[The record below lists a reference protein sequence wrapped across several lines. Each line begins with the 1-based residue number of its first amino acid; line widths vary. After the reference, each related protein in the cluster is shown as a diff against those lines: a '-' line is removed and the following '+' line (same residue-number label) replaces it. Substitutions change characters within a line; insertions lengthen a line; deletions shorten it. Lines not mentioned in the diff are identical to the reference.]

1 MKWIEI
7 YPIDNTTVV
16 HCIYH
21 FEQLGTATQQFH
33 DYCHCVLT
41 LNKKQMNE

>member
-16 HCIYH
+16 HCEH
-21 FEQLGTATQQFH
+21 CEQLGTGTQQFH
-33 DYCHCVLT
+33 DYCHCINT
-41 LNKKQMNE
+41 EQKTND

>member
-7 YPIDNTTVV
+7 YPTDNTTVV

-33 DYCHCVLT
+33 DYCHCINT
-41 LNKKQMNE
+41 EQKTND